1 MLSTVAAATTPAA
14 VAAIPT
20 PTPTPTPTPKAD
32 PIAAATK
39 KRIAAAK
46 AKASKAD
53 PAAKVV
59 EDWAKIRRDA
69 RDAAQEKYTQ
79 GKTFAEI
86 LAKPDFDYTF
96 RTAEGPKTATAT
108 VDLRALMDAKAK
120 AETTKICALFEG
132 FAMQVITEESTDH
145 KPTRN
150 ALFESCKAWSETVGL
165 GVCLSKKDI
174 VTISRALPTIQRKK
188 GTNATLVKAS
198 GTWRAIYNALV
209 SRAHGMDIAAVVG
222 RGKSAHVTPIACK
235 ED

>member
-1 MLSTVAAATTPAA
+1 MLSTVTAATTTTAAA

-20 PTPTPTPTPKAD
+20 PTPTTTPKAD

-46 AKASKAD
+46 AKAPKTD

-59 EDWAKIRRDA
+59 EDWSKIRRDA

-165 GVCLSKKDI
+165 GVCLSKKDV
-174 VTISRALPTIQRKK
+174 VTIARALPTIQRKK
-188 GTNATLVKAS
+188 GTSATLVKAS

-235 ED
+235 EN

>member
-1 MLSTVAAATTPAA
+1 MLSTAAAATTPAAA

-20 PTPTPTPTPKAD
+20 PTPKTD

-39 KRIAAAK
+39 KRIAATK
-46 AKASKAD
+46 AKATKAD
-53 PAAKVV
+53 PAVKVV

-69 RDAAQEKYTQ
+69 RAAAQEKHAQ

-86 LAKPDFDYTF
+86 LAKPDFEFTYLA
-96 RTAEGPKTATAT
+96 AEGYKTSAAT

-120 AETTKICALFEG
+120 AETAKICALFEG

-165 GVCLSKKDI
+165 GVCLTKRDV
-174 VTISRALPTIQRKK
+174 VTIARTLPTIQRKQ
-188 GTNATLVKAS
+188 GTSATLVKAS

-222 RGKSAHVTPIACK
+222 RGKSAHVIPITYK
-235 ED
+235 EG